1 MPIHRKLIE
10 QTILYGDIVVKIRK
24 EEDDYIACK
33 VISRD
38 KLLREMQDIE
48 Q

>member
-1 MPIHRKLIE
+1 MV
-10 QTILYGDIVVKIRK
+10 LYGDRVVKVK
-24 EEDDYIACK
+24 NEEDGYIVTC
-33 VISRD
+33 SDLQD